1 MNKQQIG
8 ILDSGVG
15 GLSIWQEIVKQLPH
29 ESTIY
34 IADSKNCPYG
44 TRSTEQIYR
53 LAKQLAQFLLKRQ
66 VKLVVIACN
75 TVAVTCL
82 SKLRHDFPD
91 IPIIG
96 AVPVIKTARAKTK
109 TKKIAILST
118 STTANSLYQK
128 NLIDQFAKDAE
139 VKSIGL
145 DILVR
150 FVEKGEIGGER
161 LQVILK
167 KTLSPLVRNGFDV
180 IVLGCSHFPFLKNEI
195 QKTVGKNVLL
205 LDSGGAIARQ
215 VGRVLTR
222 NKALSK
228 VKAKHSF
235 FTTGDANAFGIT
247 ATKLIG
253 GTIAEN
259 AQHVRL

>member
-1 MNKQQIG
+1 MNKQPIG
-8 ILDSGVG
+8 VLDSGVG
-15 GLSIWQEIVKQLPH
+15 GLSIWQEITKQLAH

-44 TRSTEQIYR
+44 TRPSDEIYP
-53 LAKQLAQFLLKRQ
+53 LAKRLIKFLLKRQ

-91 IPIIG
+91 MPIVG
-96 AVPVIKTARAKTK
+96 AVPVIKTAREKTK
-109 TKKIAILST
+109 TKKIAIFST
-118 STTANSLYQK
+118 STTANSLYEK
-128 NLIDQFAKDAE
+128 NLIEEFAKDAE
-139 VKSIGL
+139 VKRIGL
-145 DILVR
+145 DILVQ
-150 FVEKGEIGGER
+150 FVERGEIEGGR

-180 IVLGCSHFPFLKNEI
+180 IALGCSHFPFLKVSM

-215 VGRVLTR
+215 VGRVLLR

-228 VKAKHSF
+228 GKARHIF
-235 FTTGDANAFGIT
+235 YTTGEVQQF
-247 ATKLIG
+247 ATVVKKLVG
-253 GTIAEN
+253 DSTEN
-259 AQHVRL
+259 IVHVSL